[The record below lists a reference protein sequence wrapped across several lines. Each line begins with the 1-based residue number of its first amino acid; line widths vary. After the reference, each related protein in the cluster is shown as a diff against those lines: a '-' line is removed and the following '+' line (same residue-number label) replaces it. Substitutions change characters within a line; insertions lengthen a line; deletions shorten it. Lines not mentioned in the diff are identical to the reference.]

1 MRLPSDRRLGH
12 DRAML
17 LTYAMGVS
25 LDGYVMGPDGRF
37 DWSRP
42 DAEVFDHAL
51 EQVRGL
57 SVHLLG
63 RRLYETMLFWEG
75 AEENPELDDAEREFA
90 RVWQALPKV
99 VFSRSLTAAEGSNTR
114 LATRPLAEEIAALRA
129 GEGVEGRTG
138 DMAIGGPELAHQAAA
153 LGLIDEYAPRIH
165 PVLVGGGTPYFASGG
180 PQVELELVET
190 RRSASGVLLQRHR
203 VRR

>member
-1 MRLPSDRRLGH
+1 MRR
-12 DRAML
+12 

-25 LDGYVMGPDGRF
+25 LDGYAMGPDGRF
-37 DWSRP
+37 DWSVP
-42 DAEVFDHAL
+42 DEEVFDHAL
-51 EQVRGL
+51 QQVRGL

-90 RVWQALPKV
+90 LVWQALPKV
-99 VFSRSLTAAEGSNTR
+99 VFSRSLTSVEGSNTR
-114 LATRPLAEEIAALRA
+114 LATRPLAEEIVALR
-129 GEGVEGRTG
+129 EGAEGG
-138 DMAIGGPELAHQAAA
+138 DGDIAIGGPELAHEAAA

-165 PVLVGGGTPYFASGG
+165 PTLLGGGTPYFAPGG
-180 PQVELELVET
+180 PQVDLELVESRT
-190 RRSASGVLLQRHR
+190 CASGVLLQRHR

>member
-1 MRLPSDRRLGH
+1 MRR
-12 DRAML
+12 

-25 LDGYVMGPDGRF
+25 LDGYAMGPDGRF

-57 SVHLLG
+57 SAHLLG

-75 AEENPELDDAEREFA
+75 AEDDPALDDAEREFA
-90 RVWQALPKV
+90 RVWQALPKIV
-99 VFSRSLTAAEGSNTR
+99 LSRSLASVEGSNTR

-129 GEGVEGRTG
+129 GDGVAGRTG
-138 DMAIGGPELAHQAAA
+138 DIAIGGPELAHQAAT
-153 LGLIDEYAPRIH
+153 LGLIEEYAPRIH
-165 PVLVGGGTPYFASGG
+165 PTLLGGGTPYFARGG

-190 RRSASGVLLQRHR
+190 RTTASGVLLQRHR
-203 VRR
+203 VR